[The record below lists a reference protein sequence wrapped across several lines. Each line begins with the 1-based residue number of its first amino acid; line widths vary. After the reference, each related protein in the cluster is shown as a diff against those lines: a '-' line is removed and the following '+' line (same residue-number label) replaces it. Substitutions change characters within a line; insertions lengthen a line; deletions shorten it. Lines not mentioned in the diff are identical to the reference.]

1 MHTRRAF
8 LAKTGLVVGGASVRS
23 MAQPAT
29 DSWFSLGIASGSPT
43 SSSVILWT
51 RLAPLSLSGGGMP
64 AGPAEVRVRVA
75 RDATMRDVIRDELL
89 VTTEATAHS
98 VHYKALGLEPG
109 REYWYQF
116 SYGGED
122 SVVGRT
128 RTTSPTDDQARIA
141 LASCQAWETGYY
153 AAYRDMAEWVPD
165 LVIHMGDY
173 IYEGGVGSLGVR
185 LNHVG
190 GGERRIFETVRLH
203 NSPEIVTLWDYR
215 NRYALYKSDPHLQ
228 AAHAAAPWIMAMDD
242 HEIDNNWAG
251 QTPQDPEKQT
261 NLEFMVRKLA
271 AFQAYYEHMPIE
283 TPPWVDGLRSGLQ
296 MYGMYRLGPA
306 QIHLLDTR
314 QFRSDQPCGDGRKQP
329 CGEEAA
335 ADRTMLGADQEA
347 WLTQQLQQ
355 SQAAY
360 NLIATQVWF
369 TPYRYNA
376 PPAAP
381 EMNRDS
387 WDGYP
392 AARQRLAG
400 LLSQGP
406 ANPVFLTGD
415 WHTAMASTLYE
426 RPFDPNSR
434 RIGHELV
441 GSSIASGCPWA
452 RDMEVM
458 RDANPHVAYLNGQ
471 KRGYL
476 RLTVSRDKCVG
487 NFRVVQDAG
496 QPDSQVSTDMEIST
510 RDI

>member
-1 MHTRRAF
+1 MHSRRAF
-8 LAKTGLVVGGASVRS
+8 LAASSLIVVGASARTL
-23 MAQPAT
+23 AQTAP
-29 DSWFSLGIASGSPT
+29 DSWFTLGIASGSPT
-43 SSSVILWT
+43 DSTVILWT
-51 RLAPLSLSGGGMP
+51 RLAPLPLLGGGMP

-75 RDATMRDVIRDELL
+75 RDAAMRDVVRDEQV
-89 VTTEATAHS
+89 VTTEAVAHS
-98 VHYKALGLEPG
+98 IHYKAIGLEPG

-122 SVVGRT
+122 STVGRT
-128 RTTSPTDDQARIA
+128 RTTSPMDAEARIA
-141 LASCQAWETGYY
+141 LASCQAWEGGYY

-165 LVIHMGDY
+165 LVIHTGDY
-173 IYEGGVGSLGVR
+173 IYEGGIGVLGAR
-185 LNHVG
+185 LNNVG

-203 NSPEIVTLWDYR
+203 NSAEIVTLWDYR
-215 NRYALYKSDPHLQ
+215 NRYALYKSDPDLQ
-228 AAHAAAPWIMAMDD
+228 AAHAVAPWIMAMDD

-251 QTPQDPEKQT
+251 ETPQDPERQT
-261 NLEFMVRKLA
+261 AVEFMVRKLA

-283 TPPWVDGLRSGLQ
+283 MPPWVDGLRSGLQ
-296 MYGMYRLGPA
+296 MHGRYRLGPA

-314 QFRSDQPCGDGRKQP
+314 QFRSDQPCGDGRQAP
-329 CGEEAA
+329 CGAEAA

-347 WLTQQLQQ
+347 WLARELQQ
-355 SQAAY
+355 SQAPF

-376 PPAAP
+376 PPDAP
-381 EMNRDS
+381 VMNRDS
-387 WDGYP
+387 WDGYQ
-392 AARQRLAG
+392 ASRQRLAD
-400 LLSQGP
+400 LLSQDI

-426 RPFDPNSR
+426 RPFDTRSR
-434 RIGHELV
+434 KIGHELV

-476 RLTVSRDKCVG
+476 RLTVSRDNCVG
-487 NFRVVQDAG
+487 NFRVVRDSGQQD
-496 QPDSQVSTDMEIST
+496 SEVSTDIEIRT